1 MKRKYRVGPYVDLDK
16 DPITLPS
23 GRVLDETA
31 AREMARDTLRELRP
45 GRPSLHGESGT
56 SPEVRFRLEPQ
67 VKEELD
73 AFARHRVLTPS
84 QVMRDALRMYL
95 DEHAS

>member
-1 MKRKYRVGPYVDLDK
+1 MTD
-16 DPITLPS
+16 
-23 GRVLDETA
+23 
-31 AREMARDTLRELRP
+31 
-45 GRPSLHGESGT
+45 GESGT

-73 AFARHRVLTPS
+73 AFARHRGLTPS

>member
-1 MKRKYRVGPYVDLDK
+1 
-16 DPITLPS
+16 
-23 GRVLDETA
+23 VLDEA
-31 AREMARDTLRELRP
+31 GARALADETLRELRP
-45 GRPSLHGESGT
+45 GRPSLHGDSGA

-73 AFARHRVLTPS
+73 SFARNRGVTPS
-84 QVMRDALRMYL
+84 QVMRDALRLYL